1 MPWTSVTTRPET
13 AERLNKQAARF
24 GRSRSDL
31 IEALSLLAEES
42 PDDTAR
48 LLMRVQQLQPTRGT
62 GRRARRTAR
71 IEAAEEKSK

>member
-31 IEALSLLAEES
+31 IEALSLLADQLPSAAEAFL
-42 PDDTAR
+42 AR
-48 LLMRVQQLQPTRGT
+48 VDQLQPTRGT
-62 GRRARRTAR
+62 GRRAVAKKK
-71 IEAAEEKSK
+71 KSEID